1 MAREYILHSLDTTT
15 YRTLTLENTESREL
29 VSAPNA
35 DDLGSKLAK
44 HEPAAPKIRLDRHC
58 EEYLS
63 PGVVNQILRAYNRVE
78 AKVK

>member
-15 YRTLTLENTESREL
+15 YRTLTLENPDNKEL
-29 VSAPNA
+29 ISAPDA
-35 DDLGSKLAK
+35 DDLGSRLAK
-44 HEPAAPKIRLDRHC
+44 QEPAMPTIRLDRHC

-63 PGVVNQILRAYNRVE
+63 PGVVDQILRAYNRVE